1 MDLSFDK
8 LLEQFDLKKNEH
20 QKNLHKVNKR
30 IDEIESHMEE
40 IKKQLHN
47 FDHQIIKIEKEIKT
61 TLSMISSENE
71 SSSHHDLDH
80 NKKHHE
86 HHEQKEQN
94 RHQKHHEGHERHP
107 DHHNWAENLI
117 HNVEEFSASIFEPKH
132 ESHHEQKKHHE
143 VEHHQKQDHQE
154 HHEVEHHQKQD
165 HQEHH
170 EVEHH
175 QKQDHQDHHEVEHH
189 QKQDHQEHE
198 HFEEKQHNSR
208 VANRKKYNN
217 NIENLNQYSA
227 STLDESQSSGIIT
240 GLTSFNEKNYSEL
253 SSDFINHNEN
263 YNENHHQHNDYGKVT
278 NEKKT
283 SEQLLETDF
292 SDLSIDDW
300 EDSTTNLS
308 MSEWFEVDP
317 NDKR

>member
-40 IKKQLHN
+40 IKRQLHN
-47 FDHQIIKIEKEIKT
+47 FDHQIVNIEKELKT
-61 TLSMISSENE
+61 TLSMIRSENE
-71 SSSHHDLDH
+71 SSSQH
-80 NKKHHE
+80 NIDQNKEHYEHHE
-86 HHEQKEQN
+86 HHEHKEQK
-94 RHQKHHEGHERHP
+94 RHQKHHKGQEHHP
-107 DHHNWAENLI
+107 DHPNWAENLI

-132 ESHHEQKKHHE
+132 ENHN
-143 VEHHQKQDHQE
+143 EHQVHQE
-154 HHEVEHHQKQD
+154 HHEHK
-165 HQEHH
+165 EHH
-170 EVEHH
+170 EYE
-175 QKQDHQDHHEVEHH
+175 DHQQQQE
-189 QKQDHQEHE
+189 HQEHE
-198 HFEEKQHNSR
+198 HFDEKQHNSR

-217 NIENLNQYSA
+217 QNIENINEYSA
-227 STLDESQSSGIIT
+227 STMDESKSSGITT

-253 SSDFINHNEN
+253 VSDFTNHNEDQQ
-263 YNENHHQHNDYGKVT
+263 YNHGKST

-292 SDLSIDDW
+292 SDMSIDDW

>member
-47 FDHQIIKIEKEIKT
+47 FDHQIVNIEKELKT
-61 TLSMISSENE
+61 TLSMINSENE
-71 SSSHHDLDH
+71 SNLHHNIDH
-80 NKKHHE
+80 NKGHHQQNE
-86 HHEQKEQN
+86 HQEHEDHQEQN
-94 RHQKHHEGHERHP
+94 RHHKHHKGHEHHP
-107 DHHNWAENLI
+107 DHPNWAKNLI
-117 HNVEEFSASIFEPKH
+117 HNVEEFSASIFEPKN
-132 ESHHEQKKHHE
+132 ESHEN
-143 VEHHQKQDHQE
+143 HQE
-154 HHEVEHHQKQD
+154 HHEHHEHEDHQQKQ
-165 HQEHH
+165 E
-170 EVEHH
+170 
-175 QKQDHQDHHEVEHH
+175 
-189 QKQDHQEHE
+189 HQEHE

-217 NIENLNQYSA
+217 QNKENINQYSA
-227 STLDESQSSGIIT
+227 STMDESQSSGIIT
-240 GLTSFNEKNYSEL
+240 GLTSINEKNYSEL
-253 SSDFINHNEN
+253 SSDFTNHIEEQPQQ
-263 YNENHHQHNDYGKVT
+263 YNHGNVSNQ
-278 NEKKT
+278 KKT

>member
-47 FDHQIIKIEKEIKT
+47 FDHQIVNIEKELKT
-61 TLSMISSENE
+61 TLSMISSETE
-71 SSSHHDLDH
+71 SSSHHNIDH
-80 NKKHHE
+80 NNG
-86 HHEQKEQN
+86 HHEQNEHHVHHEQN
-94 RHQKHHEGHERHP
+94 RHQNHHKSHEHHP
-107 DHHNWAENLI
+107 DHPNWAENLI

-132 ESHHEQKKHHE
+132 EGHKEHHEHHEQKEHHE
-143 VEHHQKQDHQE
+143 YEHHQQQQE
-154 HHEVEHHQKQD
+154 Q
-165 HQEHH
+165 QE
-170 EVEHH
+170 
-175 QKQDHQDHHEVEHH
+175 Q
-189 QKQDHQEHE
+189 QEHE

-217 NIENLNQYSA
+217 QNTENINQYSA
-227 STLDESQSSGIIT
+227 STMDESLLSGIAT

-253 SSDFINHNEN
+253 TSDFTNHNE
-263 YNENHHQHNDYGKVT
+263 EQHQHNNHGNVS

>member
-47 FDHQIIKIEKEIKT
+47 FDHQIVNIEKELKT

-71 SSSHHDLDH
+71 SNLHHDIDH
-80 NKKHHE
+80 NKGHHNEHQDHQEKNRLHKHHKGHE
-86 HHEQKEQN
+86 HH
-94 RHQKHHEGHERHP
+94 P
-107 DHHNWAENLI
+107 DHPNWAENLI
-117 HNVEEFSASIFEPKH
+117 HNVEEFSASIFEPKN
-132 ESHHEQKKHHE
+132 ESHKN
-143 VEHHQKQDHQE
+143 HQE
-154 HHEVEHHQKQD
+154 HHDHEN
-165 HQEHH
+165 HQEHYEH
-170 EVEHH
+170 EDHQ
-175 QKQDHQDHHEVEHH
+175 QKQE
-189 QKQDHQEHE
+189 HQEHE
-198 HFEEKQHNSR
+198 HFEEKQQNSR

-217 NIENLNQYSA
+217 QNIEEINQYSA
-227 STLDESQSSGIIT
+227 STMDESQSSGIIT
-240 GLTSFNEKNYSEL
+240 GLTSINEKNYSEL
-253 SSDFINHNEN
+253 SSDFTNHKEEQNQQ
-263 YNENHHQHNDYGKVT
+263 YNHGNDS
-278 NEKKT
+278 NQKKT

-292 SDLSIDDW
+292 SDMSIDDW

>member
-47 FDHQIIKIEKEIKT
+47 FDHQIVNIEKDLKS
-61 TLSMISSENE
+61 TLSMINSENE
-71 SSSHHDLDH
+71 SSSHHNIDH
-80 NKKHHE
+80 NEGHYQKNEHQEHHKHHE
-86 HHEQKEQN
+86 QNEHH
-94 RHQKHHEGHERHP
+94 KHHKGHEHHP
-107 DHHNWAENLI
+107 DHPNWAENLI
-117 HNVEEFSASIFEPKH
+117 QNVEEFSASIFEPNH
-132 ESHHEQKKHHE
+132 EGHKDHQGHDQHHDHEQH
-143 VEHHQKQDHQE
+143 KQEHQE
-154 HHEVEHHQKQD
+154 Q
-165 HQEHH
+165 
-170 EVEHH
+170 
-175 QKQDHQDHHEVEHH
+175 
-189 QKQDHQEHE
+189 QEHE

-208 VANRKKYNN
+208 VANRRKYNN
-217 NIENLNQYSA
+217 QNIEDINQYSA
-227 STLDESQSSGIIT
+227 STMDESQLSGIT
-240 GLTSFNEKNYSEL
+240 SGLTSINQKNYSEL
-253 SSDFINHNEN
+253 SSSYTNHNE
-263 YNENHHQHNDYGKVT
+263 EQHQYHNQNNDSSQ
-278 NEKKT
+278 KKT

>member
-47 FDHQIIKIEKEIKT
+47 FDHQIVNIEKELKT

-71 SSSHHDLDH
+71 SSSHHNIEQ
-80 NKKHHE
+80 NKEHYEQNEHHE
-86 HHEQKEQN
+86 HQEQN
-94 RHQKHHEGHERHP
+94 RLQKHHKGHEHHP
-107 DHHNWAENLI
+107 DHPNWAENLI

-132 ESHHEQKKHHE
+132 EGKK
-143 VEHHQKQDHQE
+143 EHKE
-154 HHEVEHHQKQD
+154 HHEHED
-165 HQEHH
+165 HQ
-170 EVEHH
+170 
-175 QKQDHQDHHEVEHH
+175 Q
-189 QKQDHQEHE
+189 HQEHE

-217 NIENLNQYSA
+217 QNIENINQYSA
-227 STLDESQSSGIIT
+227 STMDESQLSGIAT

-253 SSDFINHNEN
+253 TSDFTNHNDEQ
-263 YNENHHQHNDYGKVT
+263 HQHIDQGKVT

-300 EDSTTNLS
+300 EDTTTNLS